1 MASASAYFT
10 ITETNE
16 TIRFSG
22 VTAVRHN
29 HALQT
34 ETEIREEDAENV
46 VNGAR
51 TLPSRVILSV
61 VESDAEHA
69 SGWSA
74 RLTET
79 LERIR
84 KERLLCTL
92 VTPLKTYALM
102 LLTEFTLVRDDQS
115 PCGFTGTLAFTEYVA
130 PKIIPKE
137 EDNSSAVTNTG
148 SAAPPATASSD
159 PKAGSGSGSSGSGSS
174 GTKTSGG
181 GAASP
186 LRPIL
191 LRAGIALD

>member
-1 MASASAYFT
+1 
-10 ITETNE
+10 
-16 TIRFSG
+16 
-22 VTAVRHN
+22 
-29 HALQT
+29 
-34 ETEIREEDAENV
+34 
-46 VNGAR
+46 
-51 TLPSRVILSV
+51 
-61 VESDAEHA
+61 
-69 SGWSA
+69 
-74 RLTET
+74 
-79 LERIR
+79 
-84 KERLLCTL
+84 
-92 VTPLKTYALM
+92 M

-115 PCGFTGTLAFTEYVA
+115 PCGFTGTLTFTEYVA

-148 SAAPPATASSD
+148 SAAPPVTASSD

>member
-16 TIRFSG
+16 TVRFSG

-34 ETEIREEDAENV
+34 E
-46 VNGAR
+46 

-148 SAAPPATASSD
+148 SAGFA
-159 PKAGSGSGSSGSGSS
+159 GSGSSGSGSS